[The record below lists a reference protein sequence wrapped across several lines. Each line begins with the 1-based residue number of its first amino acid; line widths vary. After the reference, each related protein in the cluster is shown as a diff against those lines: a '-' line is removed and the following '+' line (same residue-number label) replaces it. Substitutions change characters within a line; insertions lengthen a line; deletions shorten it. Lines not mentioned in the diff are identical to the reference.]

1 MERTSST
8 YDTAVF
14 DKATSPF
21 AKRLQEL
28 VTNPSALKE
37 YLGCSLQAIN
47 QYKMGTA
54 FPKTE
59 NLIKIADFYGISVDF
74 LLGRTEIPNMDT
86 NIQAVHGL
94 TGLSV
99 GAIAKLSDL
108 KNQNNQAFLNIISVL
123 LEDKNTDFFL
133 SLLCSIIGFGYTGK
147 GDEIISQDVNG
158 VSIALSNKRL
168 ANIAL
173 QTMIIENLPAIVER
187 YKQQYPNNP
196 DETLRKTNGGNNNG
210 GNS

>member
-1 MERTSST
+1 MEKTSST

-59 NLIKIADFYGISVDF
+59 NLIKIADYYGVSVDY
-74 LLGRTEIPNMDT
+74 LLGRTDVRSMDGNT
-86 NIQAVHGL
+86 QIAHKA
-94 TGLSV
+94 TGLSEEALNLLNSWK
-99 GAIAKLSDL
+99 GSDDRRKNWPDYLSRIIEDKESAKLFGNLSDIMANAKL
-108 KNQNNQAFLNIISVL
+108 ISMMNDENSIDDESRAASLWYISRNFSNIIERL
-123 LEDKNTDFFL
+123 FITQLDNYLQREYDKR
-133 SLLCSIIGFGYTGK
+133 SG
-147 GDEIISQDVNG
+147 
-158 VSIALSNKRL
+158 
-168 ANIAL
+168 
-173 QTMIIENLPAIVER
+173 
-187 YKQQYPNNP
+187 
-196 DETLRKTNGGNNNG
+196 NNG

>member
-123 LEDKNTDFFL
+123 LEDKNIDFFL

>member
-1 MERTSST
+1 MGKTSST
-8 YDTAVF
+8 YDTTVF

-59 NLIKIADFYGISVDF
+59 NLIKIADFYGISVDY
-74 LLGRTEIPNMDT
+74 LLGRTDIPNMDT

-108 KNQNNQAFLNIISVL
+108 KHQNNQAFLNVISVL

-133 SLLCSIIGFGYTGK
+133 SLLCSIIGFDYTGK
-147 GDEIISQDVNG
+147 GDEIIPQDVDG

-173 QTMIIENLPAIVER
+173 QTMLIENLPAIVER

-196 DETLRKTNGGNNNG
+196 DETLREMNGGNNNG